1 MKDTGNTAQSHE
13 LRLAYRPREVAKIIG
28 IGITR
33 TRDLIAEGRIA
44 SVRIGKCVLVTEDA
58 IRAFLAAASQE
69 VTR

>member
-1 MKDTGNTAQSHE
+1 MNNAEKT

-33 TRDLIAEGRIA
+33 TRDLIADGRIA

-58 IRAFLAAASQE
+58 IRAFLAAASQDQK
-69 VTR
+69 